1 MGFQEDNASIS
12 GQAEQWFVRLRAG
25 DCSTAEQEAFEAW
38 RAADPAHAAAY
49 AQTGRLWAELS
60 ALADDPEIA
69 AWRREA
75 LTASPDKSTARAD
88 QAGAENP
95 EMPPQAPEGAPRQPC
110 EPPTDGSR
118 SRHPADSPAR
128 ATRRQAAIRGSRIAW
143 TPGWAIAA
151 SLLVAASFAGY
162 RMLHRPMQ
170 PVVASH
176 YVTKRGEIRHI
187 TLVDGSSL
195 TLNADTM
202 LDVTMGPYAR
212 IARLNQG
219 EAVFE
224 IAHDAQRSFTVYAAG
239 NTIHDIGTRFDV
251 NIADAQTDITV
262 LEGVVSVVREDKT
275 ATLTRGNRLAAGNA
289 IWRQRRVD
297 PSVATGWL
305 QGKLVFR
312 ETPLGE
318 AVAQANRY
326 GPDRLVIAD
335 RSLENL
341 PISGDFRIGQTA
353 SLVRA
358 LQSAFPIRARAD
370 KASGEIR
377 LSRR

>member
-1 MGFQEDNASIS
+1 MGFQEDNESIFD
-12 GQAEQWFVRLRAG
+12 QAEHWFARLRAG
-25 DCSTAEQEAFEAW
+25 DCSTAEQGAFEAW

-49 AQTGRLWAELS
+49 AQTRQLWTELS
-60 ALADDPEIA
+60 DLADDQEIA

-75 LTASPDKSTARAD
+75 RSASAD
-88 QAGAENP
+88 YGLVQAGSENVG
-95 EMPPQAPEGAPRQPC
+95 MPLQAVEGALRQPR
-110 EPPTDGSR
+110 EYPTDSR
-118 SRHPADSPAR
+118 EPGRLSDTSVRVI
-128 ATRRQAAIRGSRIAW
+128 RRKAALRGSRMACA
-143 TPGWAIAA
+143 PGWAIAA
-151 SLLVAASFAGY
+151 SLLVTASLAGY
-162 RMLHRPMQ
+162 WVLHQ
-170 PVVASH
+170 PVEPAVISH
-176 YVTKRGEIRHI
+176 YATKQGEIRKI
-187 TLVDGSSL
+187 TLTDGSSL
-195 TLNADTM
+195 TLNADTT
-202 LDVTMGPYAR
+202 LEVTMDQHAR
-212 IARLNQG
+212 IVRLSKG

-239 NTIHDIGTRFDV
+239 NAIHDIGTRFDV
-251 NIADAQTDITV
+251 SIADTQTDITV
-262 LEGVVSVVREDKT
+262 LDGIVNVVREGKT
-275 ATLTRGNRLAAGNA
+275 ATLTRGNGLAAGNA

-297 PSVATGWL
+297 PSVATGWM

-326 GPDRLVIAD
+326 GPDRLVISD
-335 RSLENL
+335 PSLVDL

-370 KASGEIR
+370 KTSGEIR